1 MINLTIK
8 NFSDASDL
16 QKYFKEYGA
25 GETYSYEGF
34 KALYDLFEDCPPDTI
49 IDVVE
54 ICGQFDEF
62 PTIQDAVHDLGF
74 ENEMDMRDNCLV
86 IESYGIVLVGQ

>member
-1 MINLTIK
+1 MANLTIK

-34 KALYDLFEDCPPDTI
+34 KTLYDLFEDCPLDTI
-49 IDVVE
+49 IDVAE
-54 ICGQFDEF
+54 ICRQFSEY
-62 PTIQDAVHDLGF
+62 PTIQDAMEDLGF

-86 IESYGIVLVGQ
+86 IESYGIVLVYQ

>member
-1 MINLTIK
+1 MVNLTIK

-16 QKYFKEYGA
+16 QKYFKEHGA

-34 KALYDLFEDCPPDTI
+34 KVLYDLFEDCPPDTI
-49 IDVVE
+49 IDVVG
-54 ICGQFDEF
+54 ICRQFSEY
-62 PTIQDAVHDLGF
+62 PTIQDAIEDLGY

-86 IESYGIVLVGQ
+86 IESYGIVLVYQ

>member
-1 MINLTIK
+1 MINRTIK

-16 QKYFKEYGA
+16 QKYFEAYGE
-25 GETYSYEGF
+25 GGTYSYEGF

-54 ICGQFDEF
+54 ICRQFSEY
-62 PTIQDAVHDLGF
+62 PTIQDAMEDLGF
-74 ENEMDMRDNCLV
+74 ENEMDIRDNCLV
-86 IESYGIVLVGQ
+86 IECYGIVLVCQ

>member
-1 MINLTIK
+1 MVNLTIK

-16 QKYFKEYGA
+16 QKYFELHGA
-25 GETYSYEGF
+25 GEIFSYEGF
-34 KALYDLFEDCPPDTI
+34 KALYDLFNDCAPDTI
-49 IDVVE
+49 IDIVG
-54 ICGQFDEF
+54 IWGQFNEY
-62 PTIQDAVHDLGF
+62 PTMQDAMGDLGF